1 MGTKIKLTEDQLDRM
16 MKRLVSEDTPGVD
29 KFQKGQYQRY
39 DTQNYKA
46 TGSNLFKNGQFEIDP
61 NNPEI
66 IKLLNKVN
74 ESGTKSGLGGTT
86 VTVNGGASNTS
97 WGGNAAGS
105 PEAVKKNKELAQKR
119 IDSLIKFLKSK
130 VTSGAFTNYVSGTAT
145 IGKLNSKDTEKDQ
158 FVSVSIVG
166 GGYDGKINV
175 DRDNTS
181 IQYNIYDKK
190 QNKTGGGGG
199 GGSVET
205 ESRVATKI
213 PTKYVN
219 ELKKVIYNWG
229 KTKGLQLPIS
239 DKIIN

>member
-1 MGTKIKLTEDQLDRM
+1 MGAKVIFTERQFDKIIKNLLEQ
-16 MKRLVSEDTPGVD
+16 SAPGVD
-29 KFQKGQYQRY
+29 QFQKGQYQSY
-39 DTQNYKA
+39 KTNNYKA
-46 TGSNLFKNGQFEIDP
+46 TGSNLFKQGQDQIEP

-66 IKLLNKVN
+66 INLV
-74 ESGTKSGLGGTT
+74 SRVQQASTKAGVGGTT
-86 VTVNGGASNTS
+86 VTVNGGASNTV
-97 WGGNAAGS
+97 WGNNPAGS
-105 PEAVKKNKELAQKR
+105 PEAVKKNTELATKR
-119 IDSLIKFLKSK
+119 RDNLIQFLKDK
-130 VTSGAFTNYVSGTAT
+130 NLGAFVKYVPGQVTV
-145 IGKLNSKDTEKDQ
+145 GKVGSKDPEKDQ
-158 FVSVSIVG
+158 FVSVLISG
-166 GGYDGKINV
+166 KGTDGKINV

-181 IQYNIYDKK
+181 IQYNVYDKK

-199 GGSVET
+199 GGSIET